1 MKFNIPKPTVKIIK
15 DYLKKW
21 DNLENYVLQE
31 NALNLLFKE
40 AYPKNTRLEHILIK
54 VCCLNQFYSTNIYS
68 PFIVA
73 KHILK
78 LNIDNYLIT
87 GNLDIVNKIAKIEMS
102 KGKIRNFYSFASKY
116 CSHHWPER
124 YPIYDSFVDKMLMHF
139 QKQDKFYK
147 FKKEDL
153 HDYKKFS
160 NILQQFKE
168 FYKIYNYSIKDIDR
182 YLWQAGKEYFPKD
195 YKNKNIE

>member
-1 MKFNIPKPTVKIIK
+1 MAINITRPTVKIVK

-40 AYPKNTRLEHILIK
+40 TYPKNIKLENILIK

-78 LNIDNYLIT
+78 LNIDNNLAT
-87 GNLDIVNKIAKIEMS
+87 GDLDVVNKIAKIEMS
-102 KGKIRNFYSFASKY
+102 KGKTRNFYSFASKY

-182 YLWQAGKEYFPKD
+182 YLWQAGKEYFPK
-195 YKNKNIE
+195 Y